1 MSKLRDF
8 FLSLRKRKGL
18 LIVIVAVS
26 LLELLSA
33 AQYFFTHNLMED
45 ELEKYAEMELT
56 TKAII
61 TKRIVEDSEHNGGK
75 IQPLHTRLLVQHCC
89 TDCQVRP

>member
-1 MSKLRDF
+1 MNKLRDSL
-8 FLSLRKRKGL
+8 LSLRKRKGL
-18 LIVIVAVS
+18 LIVIVAVL

-33 AQYFFTHNLMED
+33 VQYYYTHNLLED

-61 TKRIVEDSEHNGGK
+61 TKRIVEDSERTLKSHERLWHFL
-75 IQPLHTRLLVQHCC
+75 QSRLL
-89 TDCQVRP
+89 